1 MEGEGKGAKEKGRK
15 GRGRKRECVSETV
28 TRGVIFKLQI
38 WLGGPNHAIQVT
50 GREKCPFQAPKT
62 TWLG

>member
-28 TRGVIFKLQI
+28 TRV
-38 WLGGPNHAIQVT
+38 
-50 GREKCPFQAPKT
+50 
-62 TWLG
+62 